1 MEISKV
7 KKDFRKKREVGV
19 YMNTLLSRKI
29 QVSFN
34 KIGKNI
40 KEVLE
45 KSVKR
50 DIEGK
55 CTIEGFV
62 KFNSTKV
69 LTYSSGVLF
78 ENKVEFDVV
87 FECLVCCPVEGMLI
101 KCNVKNK
108 TQAGIRAVIGSGTG
122 AGTGAGAGAG
132 TGATSE
138 EKSPVVVYVS
148 RDHHYNNKYFN
159 TVNENDEITVRVI
172 GQRYELNDEQVSVIG
187 EIVEPK
193 PDKIKIDKMKKKPR
207 LVISEN
213 I

>member
-1 MEISKV
+1 MDAQTVV

-19 YMNTLLSRKI
+19 YMNSLLSRKL

-34 KIGKNI
+34 RLGKNI
-40 KEVLE
+40 KEILE
-45 KSVKR
+45 KLIKKE
-50 DIEGK
+50 IEGK
-55 CTIEGFV
+55 CTIEGFI
-62 KFNSTKV
+62 KSNSTKL
-69 LTYSSGVLF
+69 LTYSSGVIF

-108 TQAGIRAVIGSGTG
+108 TQAGIRALID
-122 AGTGAGAGAG
+122 
-132 TGATSE
+132 E
-138 EKSPVVVYVS
+138 DKSPVVVYLS

-159 TVNENDEITVRVI
+159 TVKENDEITIRVI

-187 EIVEPK
+187 EIIEPKADKFK
-193 PDKIKIDKMKKKPR
+193 PDKFKPR
-207 LVISEN
+207 PKLVIQEN

>member
-1 MEISKV
+1 M
-7 KKDFRKKREVGV
+7 
-19 YMNTLLSRKI
+19 
-29 QVSFN
+29 
-34 KIGKNI
+34 
-40 KEVLE
+40 
-45 KSVKR
+45 
-50 DIEGK
+50 
-55 CTIEGFV
+55 
-62 KFNSTKV
+62 
-69 LTYSSGVLF
+69 
-78 ENKVEFDVV
+78 
-87 FECLVCCPVEGMLI
+87 
-101 KCNVKNK
+101 KNK
-108 TQAGIRAVIGSGTG
+108 TQAGIRAVIGAGAG

-132 TGATSE
+132 TTSD

-193 PDKIKIDKMKKKPR
+193 TDKLKIDKMKKKPK

>member
-7 KKDFRKKREVGV
+7 KKDFRKKREIGV

-29 QVSFN
+29 QISFN

-62 KFNSTKV
+62 KSDSTKV

-108 TQAGIRAVIGSGTG
+108 TQAGIRAVIGSGT
-122 AGTGAGAGAG
+122 TI
-132 TGATSE
+132 E

-193 PDKIKIDKMKKKPR
+193 TDKIKIDKMKKKPR

>member
-1 MEISKV
+1 MDAQTVV

-19 YMNTLLSRKI
+19 YMNSLLSRKL

-34 KIGKNI
+34 RLGKNI
-40 KEVLE
+40 KEILE
-45 KSVKR
+45 KLIKKE
-50 DIEGK
+50 IEGK

-62 KFNSTKV
+62 KSNSTKL
-69 LTYSSGVLF
+69 LTYSSGVIF

-108 TQAGIRAVIGSGTG
+108 TQAGIRALID
-122 AGTGAGAGAG
+122 
-132 TGATSE
+132 E
-138 EKSPVVVYVS
+138 DKSPVVVYLS

-159 TVNENDEITVRVI
+159 TVKENDEITIRVI

-187 EIVEPK
+187 EIIEPKADKYK
-193 PDKIKIDKMKKKPR
+193 PDKFKPR
-207 LVISEN
+207 PKLVIQEN

>member
-1 MEISKV
+1 MDAPTVV
-7 KKDFRKKREVGV
+7 KKDFRKKKEVGV
-19 YMNTLLSRKI
+19 YMNSLLSRKL

-34 KIGKNI
+34 KLGKNI
-40 KEVLE
+40 KEILE
-45 KSVKR
+45 KLIKKE
-50 DIEGK
+50 IEGK

-62 KFNSTKV
+62 KSNSTKL
-69 LTYSSGVLF
+69 LTYSSGVIF

-108 TQAGIRAVIGSGTG
+108 TQAGIRALID
-122 AGTGAGAGAG
+122 
-132 TGATSE
+132 E
-138 EKSPVVVYVS
+138 DKSPVVVYLS

-159 TVNENDEITVRVI
+159 TVKENDEITIRVI

-193 PDKIKIDKMKKKPR
+193 ADKFKPDKLKPR
-207 LVISEN
+207 PKLVIQEN

>member
-62 KFNSTKV
+62 KSNSTKV

-108 TQAGIRAVIGSGTG
+108 TQAGIRAVIGT
-122 AGTGAGAGAG
+122 GTGAGAGAG
-132 TGATSE
+132 AGAGTTIE

-193 PDKIKIDKMKKKPR
+193 TDKIKIDKMKKKPR

>member
-108 TQAGIRAVIGSGTG
+108 TQAGIRAVIGSG
-122 AGTGAGAGAG
+122 AGAG
-132 TGATSE
+132 TGTGTTSE

-193 PDKIKIDKMKKKPR
+193 TDKNKIDKMKKKPR

>member
-1 MEISKV
+1 MDASTVV
-7 KKDFRKKREVGV
+7 KKDFRKKKEVGV
-19 YMNTLLSRKI
+19 YMNSLLSRKL

-34 KIGKNI
+34 KLGKNI
-40 KEVLE
+40 KEILE
-45 KSVKR
+45 KLIKKE
-50 DIEGK
+50 IEGK

-62 KFNSTKV
+62 KSNSTKL
-69 LTYSSGVLF
+69 LTYSSGVIF

-108 TQAGIRAVIGSGTG
+108 TQAGIRALID
-122 AGTGAGAGAG
+122 
-132 TGATSE
+132 E
-138 EKSPVVVYVS
+138 DKSPVVVYLS

-159 TVNENDEITVRVI
+159 TVKENDEITIRVI

-187 EIVEPK
+187 EIIEPKADKFK
-193 PDKIKIDKMKKKPR
+193 PDKLKPR
-207 LVISEN
+207 PKLVIQEN

>member
-1 MEISKV
+1 MDAPTVV
-7 KKDFRKKREVGV
+7 KKDFRKKKEVGV
-19 YMNTLLSRKI
+19 YMNSLLSRKL

-34 KIGKNI
+34 KLGKNI
-40 KEVLE
+40 KEILE
-45 KSVKR
+45 KLIKKE
-50 DIEGK
+50 IEGK

-62 KFNSTKV
+62 KSNSTKL
-69 LTYSSGVLF
+69 LTYSSGVIF

-108 TQAGIRAVIGSGTG
+108 TQAGIRALID
-122 AGTGAGAGAG
+122 
-132 TGATSE
+132 E
-138 EKSPVVVYVS
+138 DKSPVVVYLS

-159 TVNENDEITVRVI
+159 TVKENDEITIRVI

-187 EIVEPK
+187 EIIEPKADKYK
-193 PDKIKIDKMKKKPR
+193 PDKFKPR
-207 LVISEN
+207 PKLVIQEN

>member
-34 KIGKNI
+34 NIGKNI

-108 TQAGIRAVIGSGTG
+108 TQAGIRAVIGG
-122 AGTGAGAGAG
+122 GAGAGA
-132 TGATSE
+132 GATSE

-193 PDKIKIDKMKKKPR
+193 TDKIKIDKMKKKPR

>member
-108 TQAGIRAVIGSGTG
+108 TQAGIRAVIGTGTG
-122 AGTGAGAGAG
+122 TGT
-132 TGATSE
+132 TSE

-193 PDKIKIDKMKKKPR
+193 TDKIKIDKMKKKPR

>member
-1 MEISKV
+1 MQASTV

-19 YMNTLLSRKI
+19 YMNTLLTRKI

-55 CTIEGFV
+55 CTVEGYV
-62 KFNSTKV
+62 KSNSVKV

-78 ENKVEFDVV
+78 ENKVEFDIV

-108 TQAGIRAVIGSGTG
+108 TQAGIRAVIGSGNASG
-122 AGTGAGAGAG
+122 NASGND
-132 TGATSE
+132 E

-159 TVNENDEITVRVI
+159 TVNENEEITIRVI
-172 GQRYELNDEQVSVIG
+172 GQRYELNDQQVSVIG

-193 PDKIKIDKMKKKPR
+193 TDKIKIDKMKKKPK